1 MQVKIVSSVIFELGG
16 PICRFSRYPGFK
28 FIDPIE
34 FASWHVKKMT
44 TFRYWML
51 RWFSKPSWD
60 RSLYQVISLEK
71 PKSILEIGIAS
82 LERTLNLV
90 QIAQR
95 ASPDIELKY
104 CGIDL
109 FDARSAGRQSLKL
122 KDAHCQL
129 QKTKAKV
136 RLMPGEFHDCLP
148 RYANQIGK
156 HDLVIITTM
165 EDALTYAPAWYFVP
179 RMLESSGLVLL
190 RDLSRKEQPYKIFA
204 SEKVARLATE
214 QEPGQLKAA

>member
-1 MQVKIVSSVIFELGG
+1 
-16 PICRFSRYPGFK
+16 
-28 FIDPIE
+28 
-34 FASWHVKKMT
+34 MT

-60 RSLYQVISLEK
+60 RSLYQVITLEK

-82 LERTLNLV
+82 VERTLNMM

-95 ASPDIELKY
+95 VTPGTEIKY

-109 FDARSAGRQSLKL
+109 FDARSPGGKPLKL

-148 RYANQIGK
+148 RYANQVGK
-156 HDLVIITTM
+156 HDLVIITTTQ
-165 EDALTYAPAWYFVP
+165 EAANCASAWYFVP
-179 RMLESSGLVLL
+179 RMLESSGLVLM
-190 RDLSRKEQPYKIFA
+190 RDLSRKEQPYKILSA
-204 SEKVARLATE
+204 EKVDRLAAE
-214 QEPGQLKAA
+214 QELGQRNAA

>member
-1 MQVKIVSSVIFELGG
+1 
-16 PICRFSRYPGFK
+16 
-28 FIDPIE
+28 
-34 FASWHVKKMT
+34 MT

-60 RSLYQVISLEK
+60 RSLYQVIALEK
-71 PKSILEIGIAS
+71 PKSILEIGLAS
-82 LERTLNLV
+82 VERTLNLV

-95 ASPDIELKY
+95 ASPDIEFKY

-109 FDARSAGRQSLKL
+109 FDARSPGGQPVKL

-129 QKTKAKV
+129 HKTKAKV

-148 RYANQIGK
+148 RYANQVGK

-165 EDALTYAPAWYFVP
+165 EDALIFAPAWYFVP
-179 RMLESSGLVLL
+179 RMLETSGLVLL
-190 RDLSRKEQPYKIFA
+190 RDLSRKEQPYKIL
-204 SEKVARLATE
+204 SPEKVARLAAE
-214 QEPGQLKAA
+214 QEPGQRKAA